1 MKMLAVPWALAFAL
15 AVCVV
20 MTGTHRA
27 VAADYS
33 GRALHRHPSLRQFW
47 RDVGDDVD
55 EIIEELEPPW
65 FRHEHLSGPMI
76 GQHRQLLASWGVTPT
91 LTYVSNILGNP
102 VGGRSRKVA
111 YDDNLGLDLHVDLG
125 LFAGLTGLAFHMSG
139 SLRSGRNL
147 STKAIGNTFPASNLF
162 GGETLR
168 LYALYLEQSFAEETI
183 SVQAGRVGLGDEFL
197 TSPLYS
203 IFLNNAIDGNP
214 ISVPLNIAT
223 FSSTAYP
230 VAQWGLR
237 ATVKPTQDWYVMTA
251 VSNGDQTLARNSAH
265 GADLSFR
272 SRASLFA
279 IGEVGY
285 LHEHGGAF
293 AELPGNYK
301 FGGYYDSG
309 KFTDFFRDRHGA
321 SYLMSDLPPRNTHNN
336 YGLYVLIDQEV
347 FREDDPKHIQ
357 GLTPFAGVTFA
368 PSDINLLPFFFM
380 GGCVYTGLIPGRN
393 RDSLGVGVAYGPFS
407 NDLRRSQR
415 LQRRLDGSH
424 GGVQDFEMVW
434 ELTYQYEVTP
444 HLLLQP
450 DLQYLIQPGGTGRIP
465 DALVLGVQIA
475 INL

>member
-1 MKMLAVPWALAFAL
+1 MRWVLTFLIL
-15 AVCVV
+15 LLVV
-20 MTGTHRA
+20 AIGERF
-27 VAADYS
+27 VFAADYA

-47 RDVGDDVD
+47 RDLEDDVD
-55 EIIEELEPPW
+55 EVIEELEPPW
-65 FRHEHLSGPMI
+65 FRHQHLSGPML
-76 GQHRQLLASWGVTPT
+76 GYHRQILASWGVTPT
-91 LTYVSNILGNP
+91 LTYVGNILGNP
-102 VGGRSRKVA
+102 LGGRSRKVA

-125 LFAGLTGLAFHMSG
+125 LFAGLSGLAFHVSG

-147 STKAIGNTFPASNLF
+147 SSEAIGNTFPVSNVF
-162 GGETLR
+162 GGETIR

-183 SVQAGRVGLGDEFL
+183 SVQVGRFGLGDEFL

-214 ISVPLNIAT
+214 VSVPLNIST

-237 ATVKPTQDWYVMTA
+237 TTVKPAQNWYVMTA
-251 VSNGDQTLARNSAH
+251 VSNGDQTLARNSVH
-265 GADLSFR
+265 GADFSFR

-279 IGEVGY
+279 IGEIGY
-285 LHEHGGAF
+285 LREQGGAF

-309 KFTDFFRDRHGA
+309 RFPDLYRDRRGA
-321 SYLMSDLPPRNTHNN
+321 AYVVSGLPPRKTRNN

-357 GLTPFAGVTFA
+357 GLTPFVGMTFA
-368 PSDINLLPFFFM
+368 PANINVLPFFFIS
-380 GGCVYTGLIPGRN
+380 GVVYTGLIPGRD
-393 RDSLGVGVAYGPFS
+393 RDSVGVGLAYGPFS

-415 LQRRLDGSH
+415 AQQRIGGTST
-424 GGVQDFEMVW
+424 GVQNFEMVW
-434 ELTYQYEVTP
+434 ELTYQCEVTP
-444 HLLLQP
+444 HLLVQP
-450 DLQYLIQPGGTGRIP
+450 DLQYIMQPGGTGRIP
-465 DALVLGVQIA
+465 DAFVLGVQIA